1 MLAGDIGIG
10 KTHLLNDIAKEGDL
24 VLRSS
29 KSEGG
34 YLYLSSPSPMK
45 QFLQKLCEKYCPD
58 WTERLP
64 NKARSSAKEIVELIN
79 NVVKDKKQVSPT
91 KEVLVIDNLHKL
103 RGSDIEV
110 FLILLESFTV
120 LAAADDTPTR
130 LKQIWWKFRRIDLAP
145 LGTEDSK
152 ALVKHYSKGLTIVDY
167 NLLETKILSLAGGL
181 PLAIVDMVNQVKG
194 RSVVRNKDVRDI
206 YHEAGVRFRDWS
218 PSLLVVW
225 AMIIIFRFVA
235 LGSHSFEGYIL
246 AGFGMAAIMTAIRFL
261 RRMR

>member
-10 KTHLLNDIAKEGDL
+10 KTHLLNDIAKEGD
-24 VLRSS
+24 
-29 KSEGG
+29 

-79 NVVKDKKQVSPT
+79 NVVKDKKQVSTT

-145 LGTEDSK
+145 LGAEDSK
-152 ALVKHYSKGLTIVDY
+152 ALVKHYSKGLTIIDY

-181 PLAIVDMVNQVKG
+181 PLAIVEMINQVKG

-206 YHEAGVRFRDWS
+206 YHEAGVRYRDWS
-218 PSLLVVW
+218 PSLLIVW
-225 AMIIIFRFVA
+225 ALIIIFRFVA

-246 AGFGMAAIMTAIRFL
+246 AGFGMAAVMTAIRFL
-261 RRMR
+261 RTMK